1 MNYNNFMK
9 SNYKFNIFVGDKMKI
24 AVVDG
29 QGGGIGKHIVEK
41 IRNNMEHDI
50 EIIALGTNAIATSLM
65 LKSGANEGASGENAI
80 IHNANKVD
88 YIIGTIAIIATNSMS
103 GELTYKM
110 AEAISNSNARK
121 ILIPLNKIGIDI
133 VGIKEEPL
141 PHLIDEVIERLK
153 KLRKV

>member
-1 MNYNNFMK
+1 MNYNYFMK
-9 SNYKFNIFVGDKMKI
+9 SNYKFNICVGDKMKI
-24 AVVDG
+24 AVIDG

-80 IHNANKVD
+80 IHNSNRVD

-110 AEAISNSNARK
+110 A
-121 ILIPLNKIGIDI
+121 
-133 VGIKEEPL
+133 
-141 PHLIDEVIERLK
+141 
-153 KLRKV
+153 